1 MTADRWLHNL
11 FNYQNT
17 SVGNTKRTFSSNIR
31 RARRSKEKHSHA
43 GGDEI
48 IKSSIVLLAC
58 LFT

>member
-31 RARRSKEKHSHA
+31 KAHISKEKHSHT
-43 GGDEI
+43 GGNEV
-48 IKSSIVLLAC
+48 IKLSIVLLAC